1 MARTPD
7 YQRIANEYRDRI
19 KSGEL
24 KAGDRLPSISQL
36 QKQYGVSAQ
45 PVKSALLVLQTEGL
59 VEGHQGRAGI
69 RLPEGAGMQHAGRQ
83 HIVQVGGRTGH
94 LRRSCWI
101 FLATRTRRPRILPR
115 RNWPTKKLPTSILR
129 S

>member
-7 YQRIANEYRDRI
+7 YQRIANEYRDKI

-36 QKQYGVSAQ
+36 QKQYAVSAQ

-59 VEGHQGRAGI
+59 VEGHQGRGVFVVD
-69 RLPEGAGMQHAGRQ
+69 R
-83 HIVQVGGRTGH
+83 
-94 LRRSCWI
+94 
-101 FLATRTRRPRILPR
+101 ATRNGKAT
-115 RNWPTKKLPTSILR
+115 
-129 S
+129 

>member
-59 VEGHQGRAGI
+59 VEGHQGRGVFVI
-69 RLPEGAGMQHAGRQ
+69 YRGDT
-83 HIVQVGGRTGH
+83 TG
-94 LRRSCWI
+94 
-101 FLATRTRRPRILPR
+101 
-115 RNWPTKKLPTSILR
+115 
-129 S
+129 